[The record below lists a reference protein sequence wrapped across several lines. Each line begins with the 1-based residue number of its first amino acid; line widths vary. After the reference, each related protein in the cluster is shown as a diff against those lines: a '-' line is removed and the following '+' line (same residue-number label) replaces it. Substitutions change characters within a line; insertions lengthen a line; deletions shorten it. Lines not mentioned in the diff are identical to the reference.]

1 VTGAGRLLFAATVIW
16 MALVLAAL
24 PGAARAQVVTTTPAI
39 PAVTD
44 AVTITFHADRG
55 NSALAG
61 QTGDIYIHTGV
72 ITNLSARQDGCQA
85 NEADWRH
92 VKTAWGQNTAETRM
106 TRTAADTYTLTIS
119 DLRAYYAVPAGE
131 TVLRLAMVFRNASGS
146 ITGKDTGGCD
156 VFVDLF
162 QGGISVQF
170 ASPDVSPLNPLVV
183 AEPGNVEILAV
194 STADTDT
201 ARRMTLFIDDVEV
214 AQADNDSL
222 AFTWALSAPGR
233 SVVRVEAEEGSAVAA
248 DSFAA
253 VLVAPNEE
261 APLPEGIRDGITY
274 SGDPTRATLSVYAP
288 FKQFV
293 HVIGDFTD
301 WEVRPAMQMKRHA
314 PREDSVHFWME
325 LDGLEPGR
333 EYAFQYLMDGDLRLA
348 DPYTEKVLSPEDG
361 FIPASIYPD
370 LKPYPSGRTQHAVGI
385 LQTGRAPFEWT
396 TTGYERPAQDELV
409 IYALLVRDFLVEHD
423 WEALTDT
430 LGYLE
435 RLGVNAIELLPHN
448 EFEGNESWGYNP
460 SFYFAVDKF
469 YGPAEDLKRFIDAAH
484 ARGIAV
490 IMDMVLQHSFGQ
502 APLVRQYFS
511 AGQPTAENPWFNATC
526 AHPATCFGFDFDH
539 ESPETRAF
547 VDRVNAFWLEEFRF
561 DGFRFDFTQGF
572 TNNNRG
578 GNFDADRIAILERM
592 AEKLWEVDP
601 EAYVILEHW
610 TADLEQRALANQ
622 GMMVWTNVTHQ
633 FQEAAMGFT
642 SNSDFSDI
650 WSGSRGW
657 AFDHIV
663 GYMESH
669 DEERIMFKNL
679 AFGNGAAGYSVR
691 DLPVALDRVK
701 AAAAFL
707 YAVPG
712 PRMLW
717 MFGELGYDVSI
728 DFNGRTGNK
737 PIRWN
742 YYDDPLRRNV
752 YEAFASIIHLRRAH
766 EVFHDAET
774 SVTRSFSGDVK
785 RVVLSHPNGERAVV
799 VGNFGVEPREV
810 TLTFP
815 QAGTWR
821 DFFSGAALEVAE
833 PTSQTVALGP
843 GEFHIYTSFE
853 PAVVPPE
860 GVITVATDGAAPEL
874 PVRVALGGA
883 WPNPLRGRGQVE
895 VALPRAMDVTLT
907 LHAVDGRLV
916 WRRDAGALVAGRHF
930 VALDVTGVAA
940 GTYFLRVAAGG
951 ETDVR
956 ALTVLR

>member
-1 VTGAGRLLFAATVIW
+1 MTGRAFSGARRRLVLLAFAAGF
-16 MALVLAAL
+16 LA
-24 PGAARAQVVTTTPAI
+24 PARAQVVTTAPAI
-39 PAVTD
+39 PAASD
-44 AVTITFHADRG
+44 AITITFHADRG
-55 NSALAG
+55 EAGLAG

-72 ITNLSARQDGCQA
+72 ITDLSTRQDGCQA

-92 VKTAWGQNTAETRM
+92 VKTAWGQNTPETLM
-106 TRTAADTYTLTIS
+106 TRTAPDTYTLTITDVAS
-119 DLRAYYAVPAGE
+119 YYAVPASE
-131 TVLRLAMVFRNASGS
+131 EVLRLAMVFRNASGS
-146 ITGKDTGGCD
+146 LTGKDTGGCD
-156 VFVDLF
+156 IFVDLL
-162 QGGISVQF
+162 QGDISARF
-170 ASPDVSPLNPLVV
+170 VSPAVSDLNPLVV
-183 AEPGNVEILAV
+183 TEPTTVDLLAV
-194 STADTDT
+194 STANTGAVD
-201 ARRMTLFIDDVEV
+201 RMTLFIDNVEAASV
-214 AQADNDSL
+214 ENDTL
-222 AFTWALSAPGR
+222 AFSLVLDAPGR
-233 SVVRVEAEEGSAVAA
+233 SVVRVEAHQGAGVAA

-253 VLVAPNEE
+253 LFVAPNVEE
-261 APLPEGIRDGITY
+261 SLPPGVVDGITY
-274 SGDPTRATLSVYAP
+274 GDDPTRATLSVYAP
-288 FKQFV
+288 FKEFV
-293 HVIGDFTD
+293 HVIGDFSD
-301 WEVRPAMQMKRHA
+301 WDVRPEFQMKRHA
-314 PREDSVHFWME
+314 VRDDSVHFWIE

-333 EYAFQYLMDGDLRLA
+333 EYGFQYLMDGALRLA
-348 DPYTEKVLSPEDG
+348 DPYTEKVLSPEDS
-361 FIPASIYPD
+361 FIPESIYPG
-370 LKPYPSGRTQHAVGI
+370 LKPYPAGRTQHAVGV
-385 LQTGRAPFEWT
+385 LETAKTPFTWT
-396 TTGYERPAQDELV
+396 VNDFVRPPQEELV
-409 IYALLVRDFLVEHD
+409 IYELLVRDFLADHD
-423 WEALTDT
+423 WLGLIDT
-430 LGYLE
+430 LGYLD
-435 RLGVNAIELLPHN
+435 RLGVNAIELMPHN

-469 YGPAEDLKRFIDAAH
+469 YGPSDDLKRFIDAAH
-484 ARGIAV
+484 DRGMAV

-502 APLVRQYFS
+502 APLVRQYFG
-511 AGQPTAENPWFNATC
+511 AGQPTAENPWFNAAC

-592 AEKLWEVDP
+592 AQKVWEVDP
-601 EAYVILEHW
+601 AAYVILEHW
-610 TADLEQRALANQ
+610 TADLEQRTLANQ

-701 AAAAFL
+701 ALAAFL

-737 PIRWN
+737 PIRWD

-766 EVFHDAET
+766 EVFHDEET

-799 VGNFGVEPREV
+799 IGNFGVVPREA

-821 DFFSGAALEVAE
+821 DFFSGTALEVAE
-833 PTSQTVALGP
+833 PPSQTLALGP

-860 GVITVATDGAAPEL
+860 GVITVATDSGAPEL
-874 PVRVALGGA
+874 PVRVALGGV

-916 WRRDAGALVAGRHF
+916 WRADAGALAAGRHD
-930 VALDVTGVAA
+930 VDLDVTGVAA

>member
-1 VTGAGRLLFAATVIW
+1 VTGGARGILGLALL
-16 MALVLAAL
+16 ALL
-24 PGAARAQVVTTTPAI
+24 PGAVLGQVVTTSPAI
-39 PAVTD
+39 PAERDPVTL
-44 AVTITFHADRG
+44 TFHADRG
-55 NSALAG
+55 DAGLAG

-92 VKTAWGQNTAETRM
+92 VKTAWGQNTPETLM
-106 TRTAADTYTLTIS
+106 TRTAPDTYTLNIP
-119 DLRAYYAVPAGE
+119 DIRAYYAVPESE
-131 TVLRLAMVFRNASGS
+131 TVLRLAMVFRNATGTT
-146 ITGKDTGGCD
+146 TGKDTGGCD
-156 VFVDLF
+156 IFVDVF
-162 QGGISVQF
+162 QGGVSVQF
-170 ASPDVSPLNPLVV
+170 ASPQVSSLDPLVLT
-183 AEPGNVEILAV
+183 EPGEVDILAI
-194 STADTDT
+194 STTDAGT
-201 ARRMTLFIDDVEV
+201 IDRMALFIDDMEV
-214 AQADNDSL
+214 AMVENDSL
-222 AFTWALSAPGR
+222 AFSWALSEPGR
-233 SVVRVEAEEGSAVAA
+233 SVVRVEAVAGSTVAA

-253 VLVAPNEE
+253 LLVGSNKQE
-261 APLPEGIRDGITY
+261 ALPPGVRDGITY
-274 SGDPTRATLSVYAP
+274 GADGSRVTLSVYAP

-301 WEVRPAMQMKRHA
+301 WEVLPEYQMKRHA
-314 PREDSVHFWME
+314 VRDDSVHFWIE

-333 EYAFQYLMDGDLRLA
+333 EYAFQYLMDGHLRLA
-348 DPYTEKVLSPEDG
+348 DPYTEKVLSPEDS
-361 FIPASIYPD
+361 FIPESIYPD
-370 LKPYPSGRTQHAVGI
+370 LKPYPTGRTQHAVGV
-385 LQTGRAPFEWT
+385 LEGGRAPFEWT
-396 TTGYERPAQDELV
+396 ANDFARPPQQELV
-409 IYALLVRDFLVEHD
+409 IYELLVRDFLADHD
-423 WEALTDT
+423 WLALVDT

-469 YGPAEDLKRFIDAAH
+469 YGPSDDLKRFIDAAH
-484 ARGIAV
+484 GRGMAV

-502 APLVRQYFS
+502 APLVRQYFEG
-511 AGQPTAENPWFNATC
+511 GQPTAENPWFNETC

-592 AEKLWEVDP
+592 ARRVWEVDP

-610 TADLEQRALANQ
+610 TADLEQRTLANQ

-679 AFGNGAAGYSVR
+679 AFGNGSAGYSVR

-701 AAAAFL
+701 ALSAFL
-707 YAVPG
+707 YTVPG

-737 PIRWN
+737 PIRWD

-752 YEAFASIIHLRRAH
+752 YETFASIIHLRRAH
-766 EVFHDAET
+766 DVFHDAET

-785 RVVLSHPNGERAVV
+785 RLVLSHPNGEHAVV
-799 VGNFGVEPREV
+799 VGNFGVTGRTATVSFPV
-810 TLTFP
+810 T
-815 QAGTWR
+815 GTWR
-821 DFFSGAALEVAE
+821 NFFSGEMVDVA
-833 PTSQTVALGP
+833 TSSQTLSLLP
-843 GEFHIYTSFE
+843 GEFHIFTSFE
-853 PAVVPPE
+853 PAVTPPD
-860 GVITVATDGAAPEL
+860 GIITVAADDVEEL
-874 PVRVALGGA
+874 PQHATLGSP
-883 WPNPLRGRGQVE
+883 WPNPVRGVSRVE
-895 VALPRAMDVTLT
+895 LALPRASEVDVVLV
-907 LHAVDGRLV
+907 AVDGRRV
-916 WRRDAGALVAGRHF
+916 WRQRQGVLAAGRH
-930 VALDVTGVAA
+930 VLELDLGGVSA
-940 GTYFLRVAAGG
+940 GTYFLRVGTTG
-951 ETDVR
+951 ESMQR
-956 ALTVLR
+956 AVTILR